1 MHRHPATPGRALRAL
16 RPHMPSLVAACLMT
30 LSGLS
35 FGQTGGDTRLDSSG
49 DYEKEMQACRQGRT
63 GQDRATCMQ
72 EARDARKAK
81 RQGALQTPSAQS
93 MDANAMAR
101 CEGMAEADMAACQAR
116 MMGYGQVSGSVAGG
130 GILRELEV
138 IEMELGQES
147 VNVVPK
153 GTAPVL
159 VVPAPKQP

>member
-1 MHRHPATPGRALRAL
+1 
-16 RPHMPSLVAACLMT
+16 MPSLAAACLLT

-35 FGQTGGDTRLDSSG
+35 FGQTPSDTGLDNSG

-63 GQDRATCMQ
+63 GQDRATGMQ
-72 EARDARKAK
+72 EAQNARKAK

-93 MDANAMAR
+93 MGTNAMAR
-101 CEGMAEADMAACQAR
+101 CEGMSDADMAACRAR
-116 MMGYGQVSGSVAGG
+116 MMGYGQASGSVAGG

-138 IEMELGQES
+138 VEMEPGQES
-147 VNVVPK
+147 VNVAPK
-153 GTAPVL
+153 GNGPVL

>member
-1 MHRHPATPGRALRAL
+1 MHRLPATPGRALRTL

-35 FGQTGGDTRLDSSG
+35 FGQTPSDTSLDASG
-49 DYEKEMQACRQGRT
+49 DYQKEMQACREGRT

-72 EARDARKAK
+72 EARNARQAK

-93 MDANAMAR
+93 VDANAMAR
-101 CEGMAEADMAACQAR
+101 CEGMAEADMAACRAR
-116 MMGYGQVSGSVAGG
+116 MMGYGQARGSVAGG
-130 GILRELEV
+130 GMMRELEV
-138 IEMELGQES
+138 IEMEPGQES
-147 VNVVPK
+147 VNVAPK
-153 GTAPVL
+153 GTGPVL